1 MHMERIDA
9 STGEIGRSNDF
20 GVPSGSYAKIRYI
33 WPSRTC
39 RMKWYSPMLGAVLAL
54 VIGPS
59 DCAGAVVVQD
69 LGATYDFLVSD
80 RLTKGGALYFPAAYR
95 RQGIVVPFSF
105 QDSERYWG
113 QYVCAFPDR
122 KCAVTDLYD
131 PADYSLKPDKG
142 DAGVLQIERV
152 NVHNGTNIYD
162 AAVWQIAVV
171 LGSVVNRFVNS
182 IDADAYHLAI
192 HQNSVLADAEG
203 RAALASTPL
212 GKRAITSG
220 DLYRYNDH
228 VVQNPKS
235 AYSFRM
241 AAPTWLA
248 DDPLMDSRYASLVTA
263 GEMPRDNPQYK
274 RGRIAWTDWKP
285 VTGENA
291 WAYLLGPLQA
301 AYIHYVV
308 GQRAKYVPFDELAV
322 RNALE
327 ILPTFAA
334 MQSPLGAVYYA
345 PSHTSDEPVGPHLVS
360 VENNFSL
367 YAGLQ
372 VLRAT
377 LQAELANDTHLTQDG
392 KDRIGSALA
401 LIRTM
406 VSGGPLPDH
415 RLTAGLL
422 SFFREAAWNGSG
434 FVQGGFANDPTLK
447 RPWVPVLRP
456 RAVDVNTW
464 GVAALGADR
473 IDEWFGFGAAS
484 RIWSEVKS
492 WGAYGVGHT
501 LWGVGYSDQDGN
513 GTNPDGTYKQ
523 GVLSAEWTAGAI
535 VMVRNMIRHYGREPR
550 SPVAA
555 QYERGLR
562 QDESAMLDAVQSLR
576 FDRYQSTDFPGK
588 PPDYQNLIVQAGKPY
603 LYASRRYLVPFG
615 WYANPIPSTAS
626 TAWIIM
632 VADDF
637 DPFGY
642 GGAPPSD

>member
-1 MHMERIDA
+1 
-9 STGEIGRSNDF
+9 
-20 GVPSGSYAKIRYI
+20 
-33 WPSRTC
+33 
-39 RMKWYSPMLGAVLAL
+39 MKWYSPVLGAVLAL

-59 DCAGAVVVQD
+59 DCAATVVVQD
-69 LGATYDFLVSD
+69 LGATYEFLVSD
-80 RLTKGGALYFPAAYR
+80 RSTKGGALYFPAAYR
-95 RQGIVVPFSF
+95 RRGIVVPFSF
-105 QDSERYWG
+105 QDSEQYWG
-113 QYVCAFPDR
+113 EYVCAFPDR

-131 PADYSLKPDKG
+131 PADYTLKPSKG
-142 DAGVLQIERV
+142 DAGVLQTERV

-171 LGSVVNRFVNS
+171 LGSVVNGFVNF
-182 IDADAYHLAI
+182 IDADAYHLAT
-192 HQNSVLADAEG
+192 HQNRVLVDAES
-203 RAALASTPL
+203 RVALVSTPL
-212 GKRAITSG
+212 GKRATTSS

-241 AAPTWLA
+241 AAPAWLA
-248 DDPLMDSRYASLVTA
+248 DDPLMDSRYSSLVTA
-263 GEMPRDNPQYK
+263 GEMPRDNPQYR
-274 RGRIAWTDWKP
+274 RGRIVWTDWKP

-291 WAYLLGPLQA
+291 WAYLLGPLHA

-308 GQRAKYVPFDELAV
+308 GQTGKCVPFEELAV

-334 MQSPLGAVYYA
+334 MQSALGAVYYA
-345 PSHTSDEPVGPHLVS
+345 PSHTLKNDGDEPVDPHYVS

-377 LQAELANDTHLTQDG
+377 LQAELTNDTHLTQD
-392 KDRIGSALA
+392 DRGRIHSALA

-406 VSGGPLPDH
+406 VSGGQLLDH
-415 RLTAGLL
+415 RPTAGLL
-422 SFFREAAWNGSG
+422 SFFRNAAWNGSG

-535 VMVRNMIRHYGREPR
+535 VMVRNMIRHYGRAPR
-550 SPVAA
+550 SSVDVAGAA

-562 QDESAMLDAVQSLR
+562 EDESAMLDAVQSLR

-588 PPDYQNLIVQAGKPY
+588 PADYQNLIVQASKPY
-603 LYASRRYLVPFG
+603 LYASRRYRVPFG

-632 VADDF
+632 LADDF

-642 GGAPPSD
+642 GGAPN

>member
-1 MHMERIDA
+1 
-9 STGEIGRSNDF
+9 
-20 GVPSGSYAKIRYI
+20 
-33 WPSRTC
+33 
-39 RMKWYSPMLGAVLAL
+39 MKWYFLVLGAVLAL

-59 DCAGAVVVQD
+59 DCAGSVVMQD
-69 LGATYDFLVSD
+69 LSATYEFLVSE
-80 RLTKGGALYFPAAYR
+80 RLTKGGALYSPAAYR
-95 RQGIVVPFSF
+95 SQGFVVPFSF
-105 QDSERYWG
+105 QDSEQYWG
-113 QYVCAFPDR
+113 EYVCAFPDT

-131 PADYSLKPDKG
+131 PVDYTLSPRKG
-142 DAGVLQIERV
+142 AAGVLQTERV

-171 LGSVVNRFVNS
+171 LGSVVNGFVNFV
-182 IDADAYHLAI
+182 DADAYHLAT
-192 HQNSVLADAEG
+192 HQNRLLADAEG
-203 RAALASTPL
+203 RAARLSTPL
-212 GKRAITSG
+212 GKRAVTSG

-228 VVQNPKS
+228 AVQNPRA

-241 AAPTWLA
+241 SAPAWLV
-248 DDPLMDSRYASLVTA
+248 DDPLMDSRYASLVSA
-263 GEMPRDNPQYK
+263 GEMPPDNPQYR
-274 RGRIAWTDWKP
+274 RGRIVWTDWKP

-291 WAYLLGPLQA
+291 WAYLLGPLHA

-308 GQRAKYVPFDELAV
+308 GNTGKCVPFDELAV

-334 MQSPLGAVYYA
+334 MQSQLGAVYYA
-345 PSHTSDEPVGPHLVS
+345 PSRTLKNDGDEPVDPHYVS

-377 LQAELANDTHLTQDG
+377 LQAELANDTHVTQD
-392 KDRIGSALA
+392 DRGRIRNALA

-406 VSGGPLPDH
+406 ISGGQLPDH
-415 RLTAGLL
+415 RPTAGLL
-422 SFFREAAWNGSG
+422 SFFRHAAWHGSG

-447 RPWVPVLRP
+447 RPWVPVLQP

-484 RIWSEVKS
+484 RIWSEVKG

-535 VMVRNMIRHYGREPR
+535 VMVRNMIRHYGTGPR
-550 SPVAA
+550 SSVDVASAA
-555 QYERGLR
+555 QYEQRLR
-562 QDESAMLDAVQSLR
+562 EDESAMLDAIQSLR
-576 FDRYQSTDFPGK
+576 LDRYQSTDFPGK
-588 PPDYQNLIVQAGKPY
+588 PADYQNLIVHASKSY
-603 LYASRRYLVPFG
+603 LYASRRYRVPFG
-615 WYANPIPSTAS
+615 WYANPIPSTVS

-632 VADDF
+632 LADDF

-642 GGAPPSD
+642 GGAPN

>member
-1 MHMERIDA
+1 
-9 STGEIGRSNDF
+9 
-20 GVPSGSYAKIRYI
+20 
-33 WPSRTC
+33 
-39 RMKWYSPMLGAVLAL
+39 MKGYSPVLGALLAL
-54 VIGPS
+54 VIVPS
-59 DCAGAVVVQD
+59 ACTGSVVVQD
-69 LGATYDFLVSD
+69 LGATYEFLVSD
-80 RLTKGGALYFPAAYR
+80 RSTQGGALYFPAAYR
-95 RQGIVVPFSF
+95 EQGIALPFSF
-105 QDSERYWG
+105 RDSEQYWG
-113 QYVCAFPDR
+113 EYVCAFPDR

-131 PADYSLKPDKG
+131 PADYTLKPREG
-142 DAGVLQIERV
+142 DAGVLQTERV

-171 LGSVVNRFVNS
+171 LGSVVNGFTNFV
-182 IDADAYHLAI
+182 DADAYHLAT
-192 HQNSVLADAEG
+192 HQNRVLAEAESPT
-203 RAALASTPL
+203 AQVDTPL
-212 GKRAITSG
+212 GKRAVTRG

-228 VVQNPKS
+228 VVQNPAS

-241 AAPTWLA
+241 AAPVWLA
-248 DDPLMDSRYASLVTA
+248 DDPLMDSRYASLITA
-263 GEMPRDNPQYK
+263 EEVPRDNPQY
-274 RGRIAWTDWKP
+274 RPGRIVWTDWKP

-291 WAYLLGPLQA
+291 WAYLLGPLHA

-308 GQRAKYVPFDELAV
+308 GKKGKCVPFDELAV

-334 MQSPLGAVYYA
+334 MQSPLGAIYYA
-345 PSHTSDEPVGPHLVS
+345 PSHTGDGRDNPYLVS

-377 LQAELANDTHLTQDG
+377 LQAEAANDTPLTQEDKG
-392 KDRIGSALA
+392 RIRSALA

-406 VSGGPLPDH
+406 VSGGQLPDH
-415 RLTAGLL
+415 RVTAGLL
-422 SFFREAAWNGSG
+422 SFFKNAAWNGSE
-434 FVQGGFANDPTLK
+434 FVQGGFANDPALK

-473 IDEWFGFGAAS
+473 IDEWYGFGAAF
-484 RIWSEVKS
+484 RIWGEVKS

-535 VMVRNMIRHYGREPR
+535 VMVRNMIRHYSRGSR
-550 SPVAA
+550 SSVDAA
-555 QYERGLR
+555 GAARYERGLR
-562 QDESAMLDAVQSLR
+562 EDQSAMLDAVQTLR
-576 FDRYQSTDFPGK
+576 FDQYQRTDFPGK
-588 PPDYQNLIVQAGKPY
+588 PADYQRLIVQASKPY
-603 LYASRRYLVPFG
+603 LYSSRRYLIPFG

-626 TAWIIM
+626 TAWIII

-637 DPFGY
+637 DPFEY
-642 GGAPPSD
+642 GGGPN